1 MQFRLIDYYDNYQIE
16 DNEFGSVWECNGVA
30 QTDEVIELSAEP
42 SNAEIIGTLREMDL
56 LSLQATEETVLVEW
70 YDENWI
76 ELTDA
81 QTGEPLYRLV
91 EERSKL

>member
-30 QTDEVIELSAEP
+30 QTDIVIELSVEP
-42 SNAEIIGTLREMDL
+42 SNAEIIGTLREMNL
-56 LSLQATEETVLVEW
+56 LSLQATEKTVLVEW
-70 YDENWI
+70 YDEGWI
-76 ELTDA
+76 ELTNA

-91 EERSKL
+91 EERSN